1 MIPSLVS
8 CGVKL
13 IVERD
18 EDAVRTEIHFVLI
31 KYLEVMVVFNNTYD
45 DPG

>member
-13 IVERD
+13 IVERH
-18 EDAVRTEIHFVLI
+18 EDAVRIEIHFVLI
-31 KYLEVMVVFNNTYD
+31 KYLQVMVIFDNSND